1 MYAKFLNINT
11 RLGLT
16 HSMSYIN
23 LFISK
28 FLLPISQLLHT
39 LVQKHYPLSIND
51 DNIKSYSDLLYHL
64 NVILI
69 TMLIRVEVRQIYYL
83 TELSFC
89 IYIPLIHTIQKNIY
103 FHLAS
108 PTKIANPKTKIR
120 QFFNTMRTKSQQYD
134 KVWPLSNK
142 YFLCIK

>member
-1 MYAKFLNINT
+1 MFAKVLYINT

-39 LVQKHYPLSIND
+39 LVKKHYPLSTND
-51 DNIKSYSDLLYHL
+51 DTIKSYSDLLYHL

-69 TMLIRVEVRQIYYL
+69 
-83 TELSFC
+83 
-89 IYIPLIHTIQKNIY
+89 
-103 FHLAS
+103 A
-108 PTKIANPKTKIR
+108 
-120 QFFNTMRTKSQQYD
+120 
-134 KVWPLSNK
+134 
-142 YFLCIK
+142 